1 MYDAIDTTGEF
12 YEVLDV
18 SCQACGKCSV
28 TCPTNAIDLSLF
40 SEDQIIKQVDGILM
54 EDPDAIIGYCCYQ
67 CGYNAADLAG
77 TAKSFVDPSVKVV
90 LVPCSG
96 RVTMQHML
104 YPFFKGAKG
113 VFLAAC
119 LEGQCHYIDG
129 NFQAKEKVAL
139 AKKALDVMGVGGYKL
154 NLFNMS
160 SAEGPKFVAA
170 AKRMVEICQK

>member
-1 MYDAIDTTGEF
+1 
-12 YEVLDV
+12 
-18 SCQACGKCSV
+18 
-28 TCPTNAIDLSLF
+28 
-40 SEDQIIKQVDGILM
+40 
-54 EDPDAIIGYCCYQ
+54 
-67 CGYNAADLAG
+67 
-77 TAKSFVDPSVKVV
+77 
-90 LVPCSG
+90 
-96 RVTMQHML
+96 ML

-139 AKKALDVMGVGGYKL
+139 AKKALDVMGVGGRKL

-170 AKRMVEICQK
+170 AKRMVEICQE